1 MKVLLN
7 ILKGAPPTLSKNEK
21 WDQSFRDFVNACLSK
36 DPTKRPTIDDLFK
49 NHKKFLSKAKN
60 AAFLKQNFLGELKEV
75 HLRKDVGLDAQAQ
88 DYLAKKNKTKI
99 KNGKKQNEDICWD
112 FGGESDDIPVK

>member
-7 ILKGAPPTLSKNEK
+7 ILKGTPPTLSKNDK
-21 WDQSFRDFVNACLSK
+21 WDQSFRDFVNSCLQK

-49 NHKKFLSKAKN
+49 NHKKFLSKAKD
-60 AAFLKQNFLGELKEV
+60 AAFLKKNFLGELKEV
-75 HLRKDVGLDAQAQ
+75 YLRKDPGLDAQAQ

-99 KNGKKQNEDICWD
+99 KNGKNKNEDTFWD
-112 FGGESDDIPVK
+112 FGGESEDAPVK